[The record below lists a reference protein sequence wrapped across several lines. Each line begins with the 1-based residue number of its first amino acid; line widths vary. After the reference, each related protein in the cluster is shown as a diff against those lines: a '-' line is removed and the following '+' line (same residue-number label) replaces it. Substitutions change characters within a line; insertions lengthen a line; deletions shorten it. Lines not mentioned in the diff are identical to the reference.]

1 MNQGFSLMSA
11 QLSIILIIVSVLNLV
26 FVLMRIR
33 KSKILIIDSI
43 FWILFS
49 IFLII
54 IACFP
59 NLVYYVSRF
68 VGIQTP
74 SNFIYTFII
83 FLLIVKS
90 FLMSMKLS
98 QLEIKLK
105 VISQK
110 IALDEYRNKE
120 IIENKEINVEKK
132 SNISMNE

>member
-1 MNQGFSLMSA
+1 MNQGFNLMST
-11 QLSIILIIVSVLNLV
+11 QLSVILIVVSILNLI

-43 FWILFS
+43 FWIFFS
-49 IFLII
+49 LFLIVI
-54 IACFP
+54 SCFP
-59 NLVYYVSRF
+59 KLVFYVSHF

-74 SNFIYTFII
+74 SNFIYAFII

-98 QLEIKLK
+98 QMEIKLK

-110 IALDEYRNKE
+110 IALDEYKNKE
-120 IIENKEINVEKK
+120 ATENKQIPVEKK
-132 SNISMNE
+132 SNISLHE